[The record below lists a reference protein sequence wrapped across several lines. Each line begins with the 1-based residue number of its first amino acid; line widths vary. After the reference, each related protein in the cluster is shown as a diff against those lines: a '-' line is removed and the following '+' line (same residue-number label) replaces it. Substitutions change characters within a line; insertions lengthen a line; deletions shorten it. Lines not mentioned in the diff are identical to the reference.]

1 MGIQK
6 GFKCCAGIV
15 TQRNI
20 YWAPA
25 HIKRKMNSDKVHY
38 IIRVEGH
45 VNSYG
50 LGEEVVPGVALFRV
64 GKYNLTK
71 DELALAIKSTNI
83 KQGPKQ

>member
-1 MGIQK
+1 MLELQLSEVYIGHLP
-6 GFKCCAGIV
+6 
-15 TQRNI
+15 TS
-20 YWAPA
+20 
-25 HIKRKMNSDKVHY
+25 KRKMNSHKVNY

-50 LGEEVVPGVALFRV
+50 LGEEVVPGVALFRA

-71 DELALAIKSTNI
+71 DELAIAIKSTNI